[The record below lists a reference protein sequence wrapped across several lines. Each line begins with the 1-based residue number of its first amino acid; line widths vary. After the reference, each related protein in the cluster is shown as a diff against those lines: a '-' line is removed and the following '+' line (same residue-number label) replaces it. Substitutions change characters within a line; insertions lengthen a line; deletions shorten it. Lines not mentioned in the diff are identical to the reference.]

1 MSDSRCDC
9 DKVFIRVASR
19 CTCSRAYRI
28 REIIMRAFISFDK
41 RFMSSVIPRSICKRH
56 VSEMRKIGVVILG
69 KAACVV
75 VYSWGRRR
83 INERRALLMYQID
96 ESRRDSVGSRLCD
109 NAANCLYA
117 IRESSDTDPRRMSR
131 ATRISAKIA
140 VATYY
145 SWKRDFLNEPRRDSR
160 L

>member
-1 MSDSRCDC
+1 MHLQSRVPDTWNNYA
-9 DKVFIRVASR
+9 RV
-19 CTCSRAYRI
+19 YLV
-28 REIIMRAFISFDK
+28 
-41 RFMSSVIPRSICKRH
+41 RFMTSAIPRSICKRH
-56 VSEMRKIGVVILG
+56 VSAMRKIGVVILG

-83 INERRALLMYQID
+83 INERRALLMYRISVD
-96 ESRRDSVGSRLCD
+96 ESRRDSMGSRLCD
-109 NAANCLYA
+109 AGNAANCLYA